1 MKTRVRPY
9 EYNYSSSA
17 KFAVEIFDE
26 HDPTRGGGVWVVNT
40 KHRFF
45 WTANW
50 RAMRLARY
58 SLAVKESI
66 KDKFIRRLK
75 DGDENE

>member
-17 KFAVEIFDE
+17 KFAVEIFDQ
-26 HDPTRGGGVWVVNT
+26 HDRNGGWVVNT

-50 RAMRLARY
+50 RAKRLARY